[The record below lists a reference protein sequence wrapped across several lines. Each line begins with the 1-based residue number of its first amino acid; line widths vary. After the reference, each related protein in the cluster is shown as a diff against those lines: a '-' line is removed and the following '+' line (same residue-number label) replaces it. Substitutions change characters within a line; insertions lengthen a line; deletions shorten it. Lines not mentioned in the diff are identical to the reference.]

1 MKRDRSP
8 GVKLFLAAL
17 IGAVLLIPLVM
28 VYALVSDR
36 ENQSETAQASI
47 TAGWGGAQIVTGPVL
62 VIPYNS
68 RSVETE
74 TVDGKQ
80 VTRSTNV
87 RRELF
92 LSPLKQSI
100 ETDLQPDV
108 KQISIYRSVIYQS
121 DMTGSARF
129 MLPRD
134 LARSGVSR
142 DQLLFDQ
149 AELRFGVSDPRG
161 LTDGTT
167 VRVAG
172 KVQELHP
179 GNGPASTN
187 GSGFSTA
194 VEWDGSEELSVSWQ
208 YGLRGSRSIALVPRG
223 GETEW
228 TVKSPWQH
236 PSFKGDFLPDNPD
249 ESQGNGEGFTATYGG
264 ITNLALGESLVNLSD
279 APAPVVDDVHG
290 RTDIRYATEMGDG
303 SSTKYASIRLIE
315 PVDLYSQ
322 VDRSVK
328 YGFLFIGFTF
338 VCFFMFD
345 VVAGA
350 RVAAAEYLLTGVG
363 LVLFFVMLLAFAE
376 VIGFAWAYIVASAA
390 IIGLLTSYSAAVLGG
405 WHRAAMIGG
414 MLAGLYT
421 TLYILLSLEALSLV
435 IGSVLLFVALA
446 AVMYATRNINWSGI
460 TGQEEEEGF
469 APAS

>member
-8 GVKLFLAAL
+8 GVKLFLAAA
-17 IGAVLLIPLVM
+17 IGVVLLIPLFM

-36 ENQSETAQASI
+36 ESQSQTAQQSI
-47 TAGWGGAQIVTGPVL
+47 TSGWGGAQTITGPVL
-62 VIPYNS
+62 VIPYNDQ
-68 RSVETE
+68 SVQTE

-80 VTRSTNV
+80 VTKSINV
-87 RRELF
+87 RREMF

-100 ETDLQPDV
+100 KTDLAPDV
-108 KQISIYRSVIYQS
+108 KQYSIYRSVIYQS
-121 DMTGSARF
+121 DLTGAASFA
-129 MLPRD
+129 LPRD
-134 LARSGVSR
+134 LERNGVSR
-142 DQLLFDQ
+142 DKLLFDQ

-167 VRVAG
+167 VTVG
-172 KVQELHP
+172 GEPQELHP

-194 VEWDGSEELSVSWQ
+194 VNWDGGEQLAVNWQ
-208 YGLRGSRSIALVPRG
+208 YGLRGSRSLSLVPRG

-228 TVKSPWQH
+228 SVTSPWQH
-236 PSFKGDFLPDNPD
+236 PSFKGSFLPDSPTISED
-249 ESQGNGEGFTATYGG
+249 GFTANYEG
-264 ITNLALGESLVNLSD
+264 ITNLALGEALVNLSD
-279 APAPVVDDVHG
+279 APPP
-290 RTDIRYATEMGDG
+290 IIGDG
-303 SSTKYASIRLIE
+303 SSRDAVYYAPEAVDGSQTKFASIRLIE

-376 VIGFAWAYIVASAA
+376 VVGFAWAYIVASLA

-405 WHRAAMIGG
+405 WRRASMIGG
-414 MLAGLYT
+414 MLTGLYA
-421 TLYILLSLEALSLV
+421 TLYVLLSLEAWSLM

-446 AVMYATRNINWSGI
+446 VVMYATRNINWSGL
-460 TGQEEEEGF
+460 TGSDDEAGEL
-469 APAS
+469 APAT

>member
-8 GVKLFLAAL
+8 GVKLFLAAA
-17 IGAVLLIPLVM
+17 IGAVLLVPLIM

-36 ENQSETAQASI
+36 EAQSRTAQASI
-47 TAGWGGAQIVTGPVL
+47 TAGWGGEQTVTGPVL

-68 RSVETE
+68 RSVQTE

-80 VTRSTNV
+80 VTRAIDV

-108 KQISIYRSVIYQS
+108 KQYSIYRSVIYRS
-121 DMTGSARF
+121 DMTGTASF
-129 MLPRD
+129 VLPSD
-134 LARSGVSR
+134 LDRGGVTR

-167 VRVAG
+167 VRVG
-172 KVQELHP
+172 NEVQELHP

-194 VEWDGSEELSVSWQ
+194 VEWDGTEALAVNWQ
-208 YGLRGSRSIALVPRG
+208 YGLRGSRSIALIPRG

-228 TVKSPWQH
+228 TVTSPWQH
-236 PSFKGDFLPDNPD
+236 PSFKGDFLPDNRGEEAD
-249 ESQGNGEGFTATYGG
+249 NTEGFTANYGG

-279 APAPVVDDVHG
+279 APAPIVDDIHG
-290 RTDIRYATEMGDG
+290 RTVIDYAPAVSERA
-303 SSTKYASIRLIE
+303 STKYASIRLIE

-338 VCFFMFD
+338 ACFFMFD

-350 RVAAAEYLLTGVG
+350 RVAAAEYLLTGIG

-376 VIGFAWAYIVASAA
+376 VIGFAWAYIVASFAM
-390 IIGLLTSYSAAVLGG
+390 IGLLTSYSAAVLGG
-405 WHRAAMIGG
+405 WRRAAMIGG
-414 MLAGLYT
+414 MLTGLYI
-421 TLYILLSLEALSLV
+421 TLYVLLSLEAWSLM

-446 AVMYATRNINWSGI
+446 AVMYATRNIDWSGL
-460 TGQEEEEGF
+460 TGQDNEESF
-469 APAS
+469 AEAS

>member
-8 GVKLFLAAL
+8 GVKLFLAAI
-17 IGAVLLIPLVM
+17 IGAVLLIPLLM
-28 VYALVSDR
+28 VYALVGDR
-36 ENQSETAQASI
+36 ENQSRTAQQSI
-47 TAGWGGAQIVTGPVL
+47 TAGWGGAQTVTGPVL
-62 VIPYNS
+62 VIPYEDQ
-68 RSVETE
+68 SVQTE

-80 VTRSTNV
+80 VTRSVTV
-87 RRELF
+87 RREMF

-100 ETDLQPDV
+100 TTDLAPDV
-108 KQISIYRSVIYQS
+108 KQYSIYRSVIYQS
-121 DMTGSARF
+121 DLSGLASF
-129 MLPRD
+129 VLPTD
-134 LARSGVSR
+134 LDRSGVGR
-142 DQLLFDQ
+142 DKLLFDQ

-167 VRVAG
+167 VTVAG
-172 KVQELHP
+172 DVQELHP

-194 VEWDGSEELSVSWQ
+194 VNWDGSEELAVNWK
-208 YGLRGSRSIALVPRG
+208 YGLRGSRSISLVPRG

-228 TVKSPWQH
+228 KVTSPWQH
-236 PSFKGDFLPDNPD
+236 PSFKGSFLPDNPQVS
-249 ESQGNGEGFTATYGG
+249 EEGFTANYEG
-264 ITNLALGESLVNLSD
+264 ITNLALGEALVNLSD
-279 APAPVVDDVHG
+279 APAP
-290 RTDIRYATEMGDG
+290 IIEDG
-303 SSTKYASIRLIE
+303 SGRDAEYYASVAADNSQTKFASIRLIE

-363 LVLFFVMLLAFAE
+363 LVLFFVMLLAFSE
-376 VIGFAWAYIVASAA
+376 VIGFTWAYIVASFA

-405 WHRAAMIGG
+405 WRRAWMIGG
-414 MLAGLYT
+414 MLTGLYA
-421 TLYILLSLEALSLV
+421 TLYVLLSLEAWSLM

-446 AVMYATRNINWSGI
+446 VLMYATRNIQWSGL
-460 TGQEEEEGF
+460 TGSQDETET
-469 APAS
+469 AAADS